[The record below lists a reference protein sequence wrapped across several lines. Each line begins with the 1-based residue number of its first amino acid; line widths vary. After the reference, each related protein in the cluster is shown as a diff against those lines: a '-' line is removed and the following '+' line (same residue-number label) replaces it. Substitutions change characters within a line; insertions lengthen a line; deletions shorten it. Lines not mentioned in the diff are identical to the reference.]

1 MTKDL
6 SYYDR
11 VLGGLQ
17 RAAELSR
24 AETDPEKAVSHFS
37 RITREVLG
45 DPDGPSRPGALK
57 PGETQFSCSCIFF
70 IAPTRDHMVMCADHG
85 FPAEQRHAQIP
96 SNYSRPG
103 HAIQTRTP
111 AVVGNTDEDTI
122 FRQIL
127 ATGRVGC
134 SIYVP
139 VMWRDEVIGVFNTAC
154 KARYMFDETD
164 MRMQMLYANLAGATW
179 MALGG
184 PAYLADLIGKLKP
197 WAAA

>member
-1 MTKDL
+1 MPKDPN
-6 SYYDR
+6 YYDR

-17 RAAELSR
+17 RASELSR
-24 AETDPEKAVSHFS
+24 LETDPEKAVSHFT
-37 RITREVLG
+37 RITREALG

-57 PGETQFSCSCIFF
+57 PGETQFSSSCVFF
-70 IAPTRDHMVMCADHG
+70 IAPKRDHMVMCADHG
-85 FPAEQRHAQIP
+85 FPPEQRHAQI
-96 SNYSRPG
+96 SVTDSRPG
-103 HAIQTRTP
+103 HTVQTKTP
-111 AVVGNTDEDTI
+111 AVVPNTDEDKI

-127 ATGRVGC
+127 ASGRVGC

-139 VMWRDEVIGVFNTAC
+139 VMWQGEVIGMFNTAC

-184 PAYLADLIGKLKP
+184 PAYLANLVAKLKP
-197 WAAA
+197 WAPA